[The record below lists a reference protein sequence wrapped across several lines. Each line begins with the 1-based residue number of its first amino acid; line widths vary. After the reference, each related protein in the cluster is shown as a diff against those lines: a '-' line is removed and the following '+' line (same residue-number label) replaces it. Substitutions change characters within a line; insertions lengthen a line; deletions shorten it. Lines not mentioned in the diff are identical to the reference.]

1 MWESPAL
8 PTEILYQIFEHFCL
22 HCQDKHSVSHEHI
35 ISNKKDEDRPA
46 LINLS
51 RTCKSW
57 GCVAQNILHHYFKH
71 SDDLR
76 QILFCRTIC
85 ENPELSKQLQ
95 VAILGLH
102 VGVNQEFSKERWFKE
117 SMARYMCLFGIKPL
131 YLQSSVVS
139 LGEFIAPIILLR
151 ATNLKHLVVHGLYNP
166 IIFQRFC
173 MEAVIRNKALSQK
186 LESLSVGQQEISSI
200 WDLSPQIQTYLHAL
214 GGLLIMLENLQ
225 TLSISRPKFGS
236 LPEKLPLQKLRR
248 LRIGNACM
256 SKSGLQS
263 LINNTGK
270 LEEFVYREVDDTG
283 WSQTARTRLVTSQEI
298 FEMLLPMKD
307 TLKRVV
313 LKMYSSERP
322 PTAMAQLVKLQQ
334 LRVNAGVLC
343 DISTLRRNTQDLAKD
358 ALLNVFPPNLQTLC
372 LDHSH
377 TDAPR
382 YREALGSYISSTYRE
397 PPQEHKLR
405 EVILHFIDK
414 AYPNPAPWV
423 MPVVRPTNAEE
434 EESLRAECGSLW
446 LGNGCIT
453 TTVAPFSW
461 YSCNEVG
468 ENTMLPHFSM

>member
-22 HCQDKHSVSHEHI
+22 HCQDKHSVSHEQI
-35 ISNKKDEDRPA
+35 ISNKKDKERPA

-95 VAILGLH
+95 VAILGLNA
-102 VGVNQEFSKERWFKE
+102 GFNQELLYQPWFKK
-117 SMARYMCLFGIKPL
+117 SMARYVCLFGLEPL
-131 YLQSSVVS
+131 YLQSSVAS
-139 LGEFIAPIILLR
+139 WGEFIAPIILLR
-151 ATNLKHLVVHGLYNP
+151 ATNLKHLVVHGFYNP
-166 IIFQRFC
+166 MIFQRFH
-173 MEAVIRNKALSQK
+173 MEAVMRNKALTQK
-186 LESLSVGQQEISSI
+186 LESLSVGQQEISSV
-200 WDLSPQIQTYLHAL
+200 WDLRPQVQTFLHNL
-214 GGLLIMLENLQ
+214 GELLIMLENLQ
-225 TLSISRPKFGS
+225 TLSISRPNFAS
-236 LPEKLPLQKLRR
+236 LPENLPLQKLRR
-248 LRIGNACM
+248 LRIGNASL
-256 SKSGLQS
+256 SKSGLQR

-270 LEEFVYREVDDTG
+270 LEEFVYREVEDTG
-283 WSQTARTRLVTSQEI
+283 WSQATRTRLVTSQEI
-298 FEMLLPMKD
+298 FEMLLPLKD

-313 LKMYSSERP
+313 LKMWNSERP

-343 DISTLRRNTQDLAKD
+343 DISTLRRNTQDLAKN

-397 PPQEHKLR
+397 SPQEQKLK

-414 AYPNPAPWV
+414 AYPNPAPWA

-434 EESLRAECGSLW
+434 EESLHRECGSLW
-446 LGNGCIT
+446 LENGCIT

-461 YSCNEVG
+461 YSCDDVG